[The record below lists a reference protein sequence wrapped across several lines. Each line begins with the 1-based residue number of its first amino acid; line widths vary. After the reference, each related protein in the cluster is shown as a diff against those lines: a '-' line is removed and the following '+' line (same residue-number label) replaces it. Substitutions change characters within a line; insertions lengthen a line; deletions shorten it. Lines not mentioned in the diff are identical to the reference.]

1 MGELGN
7 VSSIRTAMEKNQYL
21 LKSQYALNIVEAKC
35 KIIDEEMRM
44 KYGREITR
52 SITQRIKTPESIYAK
67 LVRKNLQTDFKTAC
81 DKLNDLLGVRVVC
94 LFVDDVYELAK
105 LLKQQKDV
113 KIIKEKD
120 YIAAPKK
127 NGYMSLHLIIEIPIY
142 FDENCE
148 KKRVEIQIR
157 TATMDCWSVLDYQL
171 CYKKN
176 MADTAGIMEKLKRH
190 SDTIAAIDREM
201 LTIRNEIEKI

>member
-1 MGELGN
+1 MGETGS
-7 VSSIRTAMEKNQYL
+7 VSSIRTATEQEQYL
-21 LKSQYALNIVEAKC
+21 LKSQYALSIVEAKC
-35 KIIDEEMRM
+35 KIIDEELRM

-67 LVRKNLQTDFKTAC
+67 LVRKNLETNFKTAC
-81 DKLNDLLGVRVVC
+81 DKLNDLLGIRIVC
-94 LFVDDVYELAK
+94 LFIDDVYEMAR

-113 KIIKEKD
+113 KVIKEKD
-120 YIAAPKK
+120 YIANPKK

-148 KKRVEIQIR
+148 KRRVEVQIR
-157 TATMDCWSVLDYQL
+157 TATMDCWSILDYQL

-176 MADTAGIMEKLKRH
+176 MADAVGIIERLKSH

>member
-1 MGELGN
+1 MGETGN
-7 VSSIRTAMEKNQYL
+7 VGAIRAAAEKDQYL
-21 LKSQYALNIVEAKC
+21 LKSQYALDIVEAKC
-35 KIIDEEMRM
+35 KIIDEELRM

-67 LVRKNLQTDFKTAC
+67 LVRKNLDTNFKTAC

-94 LFVDDVYELAK
+94 LFVDDVYEMAR

-113 KIIKEKD
+113 KVIKEKD
-120 YIAAPKK
+120 YIANPKK

-148 KKRVEIQIR
+148 KKRVEVQIR

-176 MADTAGIMEKLKRH
+176 VADAVDIIEKLKCH

-201 LTIRNEIEKI
+201 LMIRNEIEKI